1 MRRWVFLFAIIRST
15 TGYYVAIDPE
25 QQPTLTLHDGRS
37 ADWAGFVGAL
47 LDTSRAVRINMRG
60 IHFFDTP
67 VHSLRPGTLCLRTP
81 LGLCELADGSVV
93 LPLGQPRVSTTA
105 TCEHSHGRVL
115 TPSYYDMSACDLVEG
130 VDLLWADNMLY
141 VDKHLALPLVLYVG
155 VAVLVLGLVVSLGQN
170 LTHLLGDPH
179 AATYPVL
186 TEVGCLVLVGV
197 LLVSHDPWRV
207 WVSERDR
214 TMFVYTVAYIL
225 VYACRHG
232 FELYGSVRSVY
243 TFNMIV
249 ACLSLATARLYGSF
263 ETPYATIFLVLML
276 SRFFHKCIS
285 RQFVLL
291 LACDTVYIAYH
302 YYWCFRPTFYDT
314 NEAPIYLVG
323 ILFITHKVGEWTSRH
338 QEVAEVSH
346 DGELV
351 HGVFAKQAQMVAAP
365 AAGHDARHN
374 AALLKLF
381 HGAMQGHLAQ

>member
-1 MRRWVFLFAIIRST
+1 MILRWLFLFRAVAY
-15 TGYYVAIDPE
+15 GYYVAIDPE
-25 QQPTLTLHDGRS
+25 QQPTLTLYDGRA
-37 ADWAGFVGAL
+37 ADWTGFAGAL
-47 LDTSRAVRINMRG
+47 LDTSQAVRINARG
-60 IHFFDTP
+60 MHFFDAH
-67 VHSLRPGTLCLRTP
+67 VHSPRPGTPCVRTP
-81 LGLCELADGSVV
+81 RGLCELADGSVV
-93 LPLGQPRVSTTA
+93 LPLGAPRVSTTEA
-105 TCEHSHGRVL
+105 CERSRGRML
-115 TPSYYDMSACDLVEG
+115 TPYYYDISACDIAEG
-130 VDLLWADNMLY
+130 MDVVWMDDMLY
-141 VDKHLALPLVLYVG
+141 VDKHLALPTFLYVC

-186 TEVGCLVLVGV
+186 TEVGCLVLVAV

-207 WVSERDR
+207 WVCGRDR
-214 TMFVYTVAYIL
+214 TMFVYTVGYVV

-232 FELYGSVRSVY
+232 FELYGSTRSVY

-263 ETPYATIFLVLML
+263 ETPYATVFLVLLM
-276 SRFFHKCIS
+276 SRFFHKCMS
-285 RQFVLL
+285 KQFVLL
-291 LACDTVYIAYH
+291 LACDTVYIAFH

-314 NEAPIYLVG
+314 NEAPVYLVG
-323 ILFITHKVGEWTSRH
+323 VLFITHRIGEWTSRQ
-338 QEVAEVSH
+338 QEIAEVHH
-346 DGELV
+346 DRELV